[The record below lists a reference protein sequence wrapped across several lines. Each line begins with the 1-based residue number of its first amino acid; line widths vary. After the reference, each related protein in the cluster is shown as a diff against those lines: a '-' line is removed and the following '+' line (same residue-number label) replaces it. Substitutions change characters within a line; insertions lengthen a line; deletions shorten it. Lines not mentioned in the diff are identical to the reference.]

1 MFINHH
7 WLPLHGQKW
16 LRTNPETRP
25 LTNAS
30 KTIYK

>member
-16 LRTNPETRP
+16 LRTSRE
-25 LTNAS
+25 LDL
-30 KTIYK
+30 